1 MHSRHSRRGPPPWW
15 PANEAWPPAGR
26 AHAWRH
32 GRNRFVRRLVFLF
45 AALLLLSAT
54 GAATLI
60 SKLLGGSGIAGSV
73 PIAPLALLVLVWVL
87 ALLAAGMR
95 RVAVPLGDIVE
106 AANRVA
112 GGDYSTR
119 IAEHGPPSVRVVANA
134 FNTMAERLEAQD
146 QQRRHLMAD
155 IAHEL
160 RTPLSVIQGKM
171 EGLIDGVYPRDD
183 DTLTE
188 VMNETRLLA
197 RLVDDLRTLA
207 NAESGTLTLQKEQTD
222 LAMLAQDVVSS
233 VSAAAENG
241 QIALRLEAAPDL
253 PSIAVD
259 PLRIREVLANLLAN
273 ALHHTPPGGAIS
285 LRVNALGRDAV
296 FTVEDTGPGMGPDEL
311 SKIFDRFYK
320 GEGSRGSGIGLTI
333 ARNLV
338 VAHGGTIRAD
348 SKPGEGTMLTVTLP
362 IA

>member
-1 MHSRHSRRGPPPWW
+1 MRGRDFRRAPPRWW

-26 AHAWRH
+26 RHAWRH
-32 GRNRFVRRLVFLF
+32 GRTRFVRRLAFLF

-60 SKLLGGSGIAGSV
+60 SRLLGGSGIAATV
-73 PIAPLALLVLVWVL
+73 PLGPLAIMAFLWLL
-87 ALLAAGMR
+87 ALLATGMR

-112 GGDYSTR
+112 GGDYSAR
-119 IAEHGPPSVRVVANA
+119 IREHGPPSVRVVANA
-134 FNTMAERLEAQD
+134 FNTMAGRLEAQD
-146 QQRRHLMAD
+146 RQRRNLMAD

-160 RTPLSVIQGKM
+160 RTPLSVIQGRI
-171 EGLIDGVYPRDD
+171 EGLLDGVYRRDD
-183 DTLTE
+183 ETLAE

-197 RLVDDLRTLA
+197 RLVEDLRTLA
-207 NAESGTLTLQKEQTD
+207 NAESGTLTLKKEPTD
-222 LAMLAQDVVSS
+222 LAMLAQDVMSS
-233 VSAAAENG
+233 VAIDAERG
-241 QIALRLEAAPDL
+241 RISLRLDTAPDL
-253 PSIAVD
+253 PSVSVD
-259 PLRIREVLANLLAN
+259 PLRIREVLANLMAN
-273 ALHHTPPGGAIS
+273 ALHHTPPGGAVS
-285 LRVNALGRDAV
+285 GRITTAGREAV
-296 FTVEDTGPGMGPDEL
+296 VSVADTGSGVAPEEL

-333 ARNLV
+333 ARNLI

-348 SKPGEGTMLTVTLP
+348 STPGKGTTLTLTLP